1 MSIYMESF
9 LELHPRSKY
18 LFTDDD
24 DEKAPNRLKA
34 KYTKNVR
41 EDVWRKPEFVEL
53 APEAARVD
61 SNGWA
66 TDIGSHSGRKCSAE
80 YAANCGA
87 TSNEVEIRGR
97 WKGQKGGR
105 IIFWCINI

>member
-1 MSIYMESF
+1 MSIYMEYF

-24 DEKAPNRLKA
+24 DKAPNRLKDR
-34 KYTKNVR
+34 YTKNAR

-53 APEAARVD
+53 APEAARV
-61 SNGWA
+61 SPNGWA

-87 TSNEVEIRGR
+87 AVIEVEIRGR
-97 WKGQKGGR
+97 WKGQKGG
-105 IIFWCINI
+105 